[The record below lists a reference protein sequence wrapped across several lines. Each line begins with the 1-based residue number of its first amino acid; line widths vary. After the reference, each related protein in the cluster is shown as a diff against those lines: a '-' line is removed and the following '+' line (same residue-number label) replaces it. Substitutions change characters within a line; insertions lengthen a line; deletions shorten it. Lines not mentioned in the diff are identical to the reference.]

1 MSRIATF
8 LAAMALAGTVAAVP
22 AIAQQT
28 RSDQAQARQEM
39 QAGNAM
45 SVREIEA
52 RTLPRM
58 QGYDYLGF
66 EYDGVAGA
74 YRLKFI
80 REGKVTFVDV
90 DARSGRIINR
100 SR

>member
-8 LAAMALAGTVAAVP
+8 LAAMALAGTVTAVP
-22 AIAQQT
+22 AVAQSRT
-28 RSDQAQARQEM
+28 DQAQARQEM
-39 QAGNAM
+39 KAGNAM
-45 SVREIEA
+45 SIREIEA

-58 QGYDYLGF
+58 RGYDYLGF